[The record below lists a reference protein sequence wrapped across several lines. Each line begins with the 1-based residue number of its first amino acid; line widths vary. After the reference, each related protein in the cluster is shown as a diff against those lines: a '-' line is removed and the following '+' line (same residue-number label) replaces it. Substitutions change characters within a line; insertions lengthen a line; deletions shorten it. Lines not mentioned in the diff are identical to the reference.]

1 MMIDEQDDIEH
12 KLRIADYYES
22 KEKAEQYAYTVTGI
36 KHELKTQIQNLIDD
50 ADKAVDPFDIRHIQQ
65 LLVKLEDHDGTLRN
79 TIAHVNVVAAL
90 CGKPALLPHQLRG
103 LNRL

>member
-12 KLRIADYYES
+12 K
-22 KEKAEQYAYTVTGI
+22 
-36 KHELKTQIQNLIDD
+36 
-50 ADKAVDPFDIRHIQQ
+50 
-65 LLVKLEDHDGTLRN
+65 LRN

-90 CGKPALLPHQLRG
+90 CGKPALSPHQLRG